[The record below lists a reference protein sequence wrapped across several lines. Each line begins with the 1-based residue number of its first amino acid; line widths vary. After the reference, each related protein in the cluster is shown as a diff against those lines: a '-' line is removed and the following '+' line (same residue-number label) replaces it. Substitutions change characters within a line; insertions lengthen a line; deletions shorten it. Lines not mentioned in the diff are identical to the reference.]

1 VPTYEFL
8 FYFLDG
14 KRRIPGIVQTN
25 RVFQSTG
32 CGSIRKTIRL
42 CFYTEFDYHSVYL
55 EIEGRTNKKKKK

>member
-1 VPTYEFL
+1 MPTYEFL
-8 FYFLDG
+8 FYFLG
-14 KRRIPGIVQTN
+14 RKCLYRIVQTN